1 MARHGKSS
9 KGGRFEPLDSLLGL
23 AAAATLDYIAAT
35 RREKEGRNRSRK
47 VDPYAVAGAAMGLGK
62 LNTTDDVLKL
72 GGILGAM
79 GAFDSDDGPD
89 YSAKHTRY
97 AWRLNCEDGSDY
109 GIDPAEYETRT
120 EYNHALCAAKQRD
133 HEPVSKPSSG
143 KAAPS
148 AQEKES
154 RPIAKK
160 TVVMCWVSLL
170 QSGQNKDYL
179 ANDEPLKVGDCA
191 K

>member
-1 MARHGKSS
+1 
-9 KGGRFEPLDSLLGL
+9 
-23 AAAATLDYIAAT
+23 
-35 RREKEGRNRSRK
+35 
-47 VDPYAVAGAAMGLGK
+47 MGLGK
-62 LNTTDDVLKL
+62 LNTTDDVLKF
-72 GGILGAM
+72 GGMLGAI
-79 GAFDSDDGPD
+79 GAFDADDGPD

-97 AWRLNCEDGSDY
+97 AWRLNCEGSSDY

-133 HEPVSKPSSG
+133 NEPVSKPSSG

-160 TVVMCWVSLL
+160 TDRKSVV
-170 QSGQNKDYL
+170 
-179 ANDEPLKVGDCA
+179 
-191 K
+191 

>member
-1 MARHGKSS
+1 M
-9 KGGRFEPLDSLLGL
+9 LDLT
-23 AAAATLDYIAAT
+23 AAATLGYIAAT
-35 RREKEGRNRSRK
+35 RREKQGRNRSRK

-72 GGILGAM
+72 GGMLGAM

-120 EYNHALCAAKQRD
+120 EYNHALCAVKQRD
-133 HEPVSKPSSG
+133 NEPVSKPSSG

-160 TVVMCWVSLL
+160 TVVMCRVSLL